1 MKLLNRSPYLKD
13 IQHQI
18 STYIPL
24 PDAQPEVFSIYQQW
38 LYTRGL
44 YTKMVV
50 KEAALGSFH
59 SSHRD
64 EWTKLTESYLLGHK
78 LADIDFRD
86 RVIDGMLEWLN
97 ETTNYTYDLSMVVD
111 NIAQIYAALKD
122 PPEDH
127 PLRRLISDIVSLEFT
142 DAMIQKMVIDRKG
155 ELPGGF
161 LLNLVS
167 KLSAKSGTSTPSSN
181 CPKLPELREA
191 CHYHCHGKG
200 ECYREK

>member
-1 MKLLNRSPYLKD
+1 
-13 IQHQI
+13 
-18 STYIPL
+18 
-24 PDAQPEVFSIYQQW
+24 
-38 LYTRGL
+38 
-44 YTKMVV
+44 MVV